1 MIRLENISKIYNKGK
16 ENEVHALSGI
26 NLNIE
31 AGEMIAVTGPSGSG
45 KSTLFSILAL
55 LETPTGGAYYLN
67 GEDVIKESEKKQ
79 AARRN
84 KEIALVLQDYG
95 LIGRLSAVQNA
106 ELPLLISDMPAAE
119 ARGRALEALGKVG
132 LSDKAKEKTNHLSGG
147 QQQRVAISRAMAA
160 GAGILLA
167 DEPTGALDTQTSRSI
182 MELFQTLNE
191 QGTTILVATHDPLVA
206 EYCKRWIHLE
216 DGRIKEDSRQ

>member
-1 MIRLENISKIYNKGK
+1 M
-16 ENEVHALSGI
+16 
-26 NLNIE
+26 
-31 AGEMIAVTGPSGSG
+31 
-45 KSTLFSILAL
+45 
-55 LETPTGGAYYLN
+55 
-67 GEDVIKESEKKQ
+67 
-79 AARRN
+79 
-84 KEIALVLQDYG
+84 
-95 LIGRLSAVQNA
+95 
-106 ELPLLISDMPAAE
+106 
-119 ARGRALEALGKVG
+119 G